1 MNNPAI
7 RTEKVRKSFGS
18 FVAVDAMDISVP
30 AGVVYGFLG
39 PNGAGKTTFM
49 RMLLGLSLPDSG
61 SIEIF
66 GENIF
71 SDKETILEG
80 VGAVIESP
88 AFFEYMSAYE
98 NLSYLAR
105 LTAPVDEKKIWEALE
120 TVGLDKVARKK
131 VGKFSYGMKQ
141 RLGIAQ
147 AILPENRLIFLDEPT
162 NGLDPHGIVGVR
174 ELIKKLCR
182 EKGITVFISSHLLS
196 EVELVCDSVTI
207 IDRGVKICESSVAEL
222 VGSHFGIEIKTDDR
236 ARFMRF
242 CDENGITILDA
253 SPENNG
259 NLPVFIISGKEVEIP
274 AITGKMVKEQIK
286 VFSISE
292 HRYTLEEIFVEFTG
306 KNKENSFSDRF

>member
-1 MNNPAI
+1 
-7 RTEKVRKSFGS
+7 
-18 FVAVDAMDISVP
+18 MDISVP

>member
-1 MNNPAI
+1 MNDPAI
-7 RTEKVRKSFGS
+7 RTEKVRKSFGR
-18 FVAVDAMDISVP
+18 FVAVEAMDISVP

-66 GENIF
+66 GKDIF
-71 SDKETILEG
+71 SEKEAILEN

-88 AFFEYMSAYE
+88 SFFEYMSAYE

-120 TVGLDKVARKK
+120 TVGLEKVAHKK

-174 ELIKKLCR
+174 ELIRKLCR

-196 EVELVCDSVTI
+196 EVEMVCDSVTI
-207 IDRGVKICESSVAEL
+207 IDRGVKVCESSVAEL
-222 VGSHFGIEIKTDDR
+222 VGSHLGIEIKTDDR
-236 ARFMRF
+236 SKFMKF
-242 CDENGITILDA
+242 CEGNGIKILGTP
-253 SPENNG
+253 PENDMDP
-259 NLPVFIISGKEVEIP
+259 PVFIISGKEVEIP
-274 AITGKMVKEQIK
+274 AINEKMVNEQIK
-286 VFSISE
+286 IFSISE
-292 HRYTLEEIFVEFTG
+292 HRYTLEEIFVKFTG
-306 KNKENSFSDRF
+306 KNKENPFSDRF